1 MPFGIVDFIDKD
13 GLDFLIIRKN
23 VKIIQNDL
31 LQLNNK
37 TMSLLQLIKDKKRE
51 ILDLAEKYG
60 AYNIRIFGSVDR
72 GDDDEKSDIDFLVDF
87 KEGVS
92 LLDWG
97 GLLMDLK
104 DLLGHNVDVATEKVL
119 KQRIKDRILREAQPL

>member
-60 AYNIRIFGSVDR
+60 AYNIRIFGSVAR